1 MNNELE
7 VSELNIE
14 QGRRNDELE
23 VSGLNI
29 EQRIMN

>member
-1 MNNELE
+1 LE